1 MRISQAFLPLVAG
14 ALLVT
19 ACSSDKTPATNAVTQ
34 ADAALSPVRDD
45 ASKFAPDELK
55 AADATLAKMK
65 DDLAKEDYKAVVN
78 AVPQFNT
85 EVKTLQENLVQK
97 QTLAAAAQNEW
108 DTLNAEVPKAVE
120 AIQVRVDSLKGT
132 RLPKEITKENYEA
145 AKTDLEALKATW
157 TEATTAATAGDTT
170 TAAEKGRTAA
180 AKVEE
185 IKNELAMNP
194 ALASSS
200 ASMTPPTGADIAPA
214 N

>member
-14 ALLVT
+14 ALLLT
-19 ACSSDKTPATNAVTQ
+19 ACGNEQPANNAVTQ
-34 ADAALSPVRDD
+34 ADAALSPMRDD

-65 DDLAKEDYKAVVN
+65 DDLAKEDYKAVVG

-85 EVKTLQENLVQK
+85 EVKALQETLVQK

-120 AIQVRVDSLKGT
+120 AIQVRVDALKGAK
-132 RLPKEITKENYEA
+132 LPKEITKENYEA
-145 AKTDLEALKATW
+145 AKTELETVKATW
-157 TEATTAATAGDTT
+157 TEATAAATAGDTV
-170 TAAEKGRTAA
+170 TAADKGRTVA

-185 IKNELAMNP
+185 IKTELAMNP

-200 ASMTPPTGADIAPA
+200 ASMTPPSGADIAPQ

>member
-14 ALLVT
+14 ALLLT
-19 ACSSDKTPATNAVTQ
+19 ACGDEQPANNAVTQ
-34 ADAALSPVRDD
+34 ADAALSPIRDD

-55 AADATLAKMK
+55 AADTTLAKMK
-65 DDLAKEDYKAVVN
+65 DNLAKEDFKAVVA

-85 EVKTLQENLVQK
+85 EVKTLQESLVQK

-108 DTLNAEVPKAVE
+108 ETLNAEVPKAVE

-145 AKTDLEALKATW
+145 AKTELETVKATW
-157 TEATTAATAGDTT
+157 TEATAAATAGDTV
-170 TAAEKGRTAA
+170 TATDKGRTVA

-200 ASMTPPTGADIAPA
+200 ASMTPPAGADIAPQ

>member
-1 MRISQAFLPLVAG
+1 MRISQTFLPLVAG
-14 ALLVT
+14 ALLLT
-19 ACSSDKTPATNAVTQ
+19 ACGNEEPANNAVTQ
-34 ADAALSPVRDD
+34 ADAALSPMRDD

-65 DDLAKEDYKAVVN
+65 DDLAKEDYKAVVG

-85 EVKTLQENLVQK
+85 EVKTLQETLVQK
-97 QTLAAAAQNEW
+97 QTMAAAAQNEW

-120 AIQVRVDSLKGT
+120 AIQVRVDALKGAK
-132 RLPKEITKENYEA
+132 LPKEITKENYEA
-145 AKTDLEALKATW
+145 AKTELETVKATW
-157 TEATTAATAGDTT
+157 TEATAAATAGDTV
-170 TAAEKGRTAA
+170 TAADKGRTVA

-185 IKNELAMNP
+185 IKTELAMNP

-200 ASMTPPTGADIAPA
+200 ASMTPPSGADIAPQ